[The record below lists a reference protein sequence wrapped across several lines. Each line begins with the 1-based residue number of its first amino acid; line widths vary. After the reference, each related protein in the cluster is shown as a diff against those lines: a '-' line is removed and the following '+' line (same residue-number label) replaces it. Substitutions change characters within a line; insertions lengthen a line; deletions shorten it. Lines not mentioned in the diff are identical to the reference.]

1 MKLII
6 AQSVLHDLQ
15 DIKIY
20 YEEQGV
26 PKIGLELI
34 EAILAHTQ
42 SLLQHPDS
50 GRMVPEFEQEH
61 IREIIHP
68 PFRVVYLRHAKT
80 INLVR
85 VWRSERLL
93 LLPKDET

>member
-1 MKLII
+1 VKLII
-6 AQSVLHDLQ
+6 AQSALHDLQ

-26 PKIGLELI
+26 RKIGLEFI
-34 EAILAHTQ
+34 EAILAHAQ
-42 SLLQHPDS
+42 SILLYPDS
-50 GRMVPEFEQEH
+50 GRMVPEFEQKH

-80 INLVR
+80 ISLVR

-93 LLPKDET
+93 LLPEDET

>member
-1 MKLII
+1 VKLSI
-6 AQSVLHDLQ
+6 AQSALNDLQ

-20 YEEQGV
+20 YKEQGV
-26 PKIGLELI
+26 PEVGMEFV
-34 EAILAHTQ
+34 EAIFSHAQ

-68 PFRVVYLRHAKT
+68 PFRVVYLRKAKT

-85 VWRSERLL
+85 VWRSERIL
-93 LLPKDET
+93 LLPEDET

>member
-6 AQSVLHDLQ
+6 AQSALNDLQ
-15 DIKIY
+15 DIKLHY
-20 YEEQGV
+20 NEQGV
-26 PKIGLELI
+26 PEIGLEFA
-34 EAILAHTQ
+34 ESILGRAET
-42 SLLQHPDS
+42 LLRHPDS

-61 IREIIHP
+61 IREFIHP
-68 PFRVVYLRHAKT
+68 PFRVVYLRSSKI

-93 LLPKDET
+93 SLPEDET

>member
-6 AQSVLHDLQ
+6 ARSALYDLQ

-26 PKIGLELI
+26 PKIGLKFI
-34 EAILAHTQ
+34 EAILSHTQ

-50 GRMVPEFEQEH
+50 GRMLPEFEQEH

-68 PFRVVYLRHAKT
+68 PFRVVYLRRTKT

-93 LLPKDET
+93 LLPENET

>member
-1 MKLII
+1 MKFII
-6 AQSVLHDLQ
+6 AQSALKDLQ

-20 YEEQGV
+20 YKEQGV
-26 PKIGLELI
+26 PEIGLEFI

-42 SLLQHPDS
+42 TLLRHPDA

-68 PFRVVYLRHAKT
+68 PFRVVYLRHAKA
-80 INLVR
+80 IHLVR

-93 LLPKDET
+93 LLPEDET

>member
-1 MKLII
+1 VKFII
-6 AQSVLHDLQ
+6 AQSALKDLQ

-20 YEEQGV
+20 YKDQGV
-26 PKIGLELI
+26 PEIGLDFI
-34 EAILAHTQ
+34 EAILAHAQ
-42 SLLQHPDS
+42 SLLRHPDS
-50 GRMVPEFEQEH
+50 GRMVPELEQEH

-68 PFRVVYLRHAKT
+68 PFRVVYLRHAQT

-93 LLPKDET
+93 LLSEDET